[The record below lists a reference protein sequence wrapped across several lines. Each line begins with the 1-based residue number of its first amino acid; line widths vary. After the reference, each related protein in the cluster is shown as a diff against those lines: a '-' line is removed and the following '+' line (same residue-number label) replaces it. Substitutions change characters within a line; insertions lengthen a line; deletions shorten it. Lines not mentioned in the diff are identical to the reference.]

1 MRIRKTKF
9 EDFEHIVKFP
19 VLSNYFVHVVFTDNI
34 ARSRKG
40 RYGSEGSAEGAAALS
55 SVAVGGHGHLFFK
68 RDNSDGIIAHEAW
81 HAVFSMFEWAG
92 AELDNEMV
100 AYHLSYLVDRIAS
113 FKSHIEFWESNQS
126 SKEEAVNGNE
136 DSHRFVAG
144 MQGVSAHPRGVG
156 TSKTGEAGTPE
167 PSSQADGC
175 GSDVGH
181 DGEATGRVRVGR
193 TRR

>member
-1 MRIRKTKF
+1 
-9 EDFEHIVKFP
+9 
-19 VLSNYFVHVVFTDNI
+19 
-34 ARSRKG
+34 
-40 RYGSEGSAEGAAALS
+40 
-55 SVAVGGHGHLFFK
+55 LFFK

-136 DSHRFVAG
+136 DSHRVCGWNARC
-144 MQGVSAHPRGVG
+144 VRTPPR
-156 TSKTGEAGTPE
+156 SWNFEN
-167 PSSQADGC
+167 
-175 GSDVGH
+175 
-181 DGEATGRVRVGR
+181 GRSGNA
-193 TRR
+193 